1 MVHDDVAPDV
11 GHADGFAAVQLQQK
25 PGALA
30 LQMQGE
36 EAMKERGPDRR
47 KGVSS
52 WFTAPVNDR
61 RRPAN
66 ERRVGETVHVAPGA
80 IRPGVGEAV
89 PKVERRRDFSGG
101 ME

>member
-1 MVHDDVAPDV
+1 MVRDHLAADV
-11 GHADGFAAVQLQQK
+11 GNVDVGTAVRSVMRARTK
-25 PGALA
+25 GV
-30 LQMQGE
+30 QMS
-36 EAMKERGPDRR
+36 EAMKERRADRR
-47 KGVSS
+47 RGVSS

-66 ERRVGETVHVAPGA
+66 ERRVGETVHIAPGA

-89 PKVERRRDFSGG
+89 PLVERRRYLDGG

>member
-1 MVHDDVAPDV
+1 MS
-11 GHADGFAAVQLQQK
+11 
-25 PGALA
+25 
-30 LQMQGE
+30 

-47 KGVSS
+47 KGAS
-52 WFTAPVNDR
+52 WFTSPVSER
-61 RRPAN
+61 RRPAS

-89 PKVERRRDFSGG
+89 PMVERRRYLDSG

>member
-1 MVHDDVAPDV
+1 
-11 GHADGFAAVQLQQK
+11 
-25 PGALA
+25 
-30 LQMQGE
+30 
-36 EAMKERGPDRR
+36 MKERKADRR
-47 KGVSS
+47 RGVSS

-80 IRPGVGEAV
+80 IRPGVGEAA
-89 PKVERRRDFSGG
+89 PLVERRRVPESG

>member
-1 MVHDDVAPDV
+1 MS
-11 GHADGFAAVQLQQK
+11 
-25 PGALA
+25 
-30 LQMQGE
+30 

-47 KGVSS
+47 RGASS
-52 WFTAPVNDR
+52 YFSSPENDR

-89 PKVERRRDFSGG
+89 PLVERRRYLDGG

>member
-1 MVHDDVAPDV
+1 MVPDDVAADV
-11 GHADGFAAVQLQQK
+11 GCVDVSAAVRSGVRARTK
-25 PGALA
+25 GV
-30 LQMQGE
+30 QMSE
-36 EAMKERGPDRR
+36 TMKERKADRR
-47 KGVSS
+47 RGVSS

-89 PKVERRRDFSGG
+89 PLLERRRYLDGG
-101 ME
+101 MG